1 MRYLW
6 KAFADRLCVLGYQ
19 SEVRSSMCCTG
30 QPNNLDSSQGCHLS
44 KEALQY
50 LTMKCLKPS
59 LNPKLNPDFN
69 KEMLLTNETLL
80 FLSTNWFCKIEN
92 LIAAKACVQ
101 ILFTLETKS
110 KK

>member
-1 MRYLW
+1 MH
-6 KAFADRLCVLGYQ
+6 
-19 SEVRSSMCCTG
+19 CTG
-30 QPNNLDSSQGCHLS
+30 QPNILGSQTGNLGSSQGCHFC
-44 KEALQY
+44 KEALLN

-59 LNPKLNPDFN
+59 LNLKLNPNLN

-80 FLSTNWFCKIEN
+80 FLSTNWFCKIEI